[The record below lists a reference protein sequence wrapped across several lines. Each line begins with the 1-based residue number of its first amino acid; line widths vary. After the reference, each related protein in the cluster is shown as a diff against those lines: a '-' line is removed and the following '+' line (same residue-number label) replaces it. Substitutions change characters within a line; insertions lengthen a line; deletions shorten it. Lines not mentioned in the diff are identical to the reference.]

1 MMIFRYPKISI
12 VTPSYN
18 QGRFIEDSIQSV
30 LNQNYPNFEHIIIDN
45 QSTDETIEVLKKY
58 DHMPHLKWISEP
70 DEGQT
75 DAINKGF
82 KMASGDIVAWLNA
95 DDYYLPST
103 FQSVAKYYQKK
114 GFEILYGQCVF
125 VDENKKKLRIKRE
138 HSFNYGVLLYY
149 GCYIPST
156 ATFFN
161 RRILDSGN
169 FLDPSYMVTMDYEY
183 FVRLYTLGYR
193 FDFLSQVLAAFRWHK
208 RNISV
213 IYSEKRREERL
224 RVQHMYGFKITSK
237 YSIQTKLYD
246 LAARFYRI
254 KRWTLISKGKF
265 FIHGNSD

>member
-1 MMIFRYPKISI
+1 MNYPKISI

-18 QGRFIEDSIQSV
+18 QAHFIIDAIESIVIQK
-30 LNQNYPNFEHIIIDN
+30 YPNFEHIIIDN
-45 QSTDETIEVLKKY
+45 QSTDKTIELLKGYKHLPY
-58 DHMPHLKWISEP
+58 LKWISET

-82 KMASGDIVAWLNA
+82 KIASGDIIAWLNA
-95 DDYYLPST
+95 DDYYLPGT
-103 FQSVAKYYQKK
+103 FEVVSEFFNRTQNYD
-114 GFEILYGQCVF
+114 ILYGQCML
-125 VDENKKKLRIKRE
+125 VDENKKKLRIKKE
-138 HSFNYGVLLYY
+138 HIFDYGVLLYY

-156 ATFFN
+156 STFLKRHIIDEGHF
-161 RRILDSGN
+161 LDST
-169 FLDPSYMVTMDYEY
+169 YRVTMDYEY
-183 FVRLYTLGYR
+183 YVRLSSIGYR
-193 FDFLSQVLAAFRWHK
+193 FGFLPKTLAAFRWHK

-213 IYSEKRREERL
+213 INSEKRREERL

-254 KRWTLISKGKF
+254 KRWALISKGKF